1 MEMDALAS
9 DSVPLLLLGATNHLS
24 RMHPGLIR
32 PGRLD
37 RLVHVPLPNL
47 KERTSILHVLRR
59 KTTEQFQK
67 GELSVHWDDTLDLEE
82 LAFVMEGRSGAD
94 IVEWTR
100 RATRFAIQSGTDR
113 IVLEHLEHALVDL

>member
-1 MEMDALAS
+1 MAS
-9 DSVPLLLLGATNHLS
+9 DSVPLLILGATNHLS
-24 RMHPGLIR
+24 RMHPGLVR

-59 KTTEQFQK
+59 KANEQNHN
-67 GELSVHWDDTLDLEE
+67 GGSVLVQWDEPLDLEE
-82 LAFVMEGRSGAD
+82 LASVMEGRSGAE

-100 RATRFAIQSGTDR
+100 RATRLALQSGTGCIDLDT
-113 IVLEHLEHALVDL
+113 LERALIDL